1 MSAPGTS
8 GRAFV
13 YGDNIDTD
21 MLAPGIYMKFAVAE
35 IAKHCLEAIDPDFA
49 KTVRPGDIVV
59 GGENFGMGSSREQ
72 AVMALRELGVRVVVA
87 KSFAGLFFRNC
98 VNLGVAPLVCARA
111 SEIAKGDELEADA
124 AKGTI
129 ANRTRGAVYP
139 CEPLPAHLLAML
151 EDGGLMPHLKKKL
164 RKGKA

>member
-1 MSAPGTS
+1 
-8 GRAFV
+8 
-13 YGDNIDTD
+13 
-21 MLAPGIYMKFAVAE
+21 MKFAIAE
-35 IAKHCLEAIDPDFA
+35 IAKHCLEAIDPDFT

-72 AVMALRELGVRVVVA
+72 AVSALRELGVKIVIA

-111 SEIAKGDELEADA
+111 HEVAKGDELDADA
-124 AKGTI
+124 LTGSI
-129 ANRTRGAVYP
+129 RNRTTGTTLA

-151 EDGGLMPHLKKKL
+151 DDGGLMPHLEKKL
-164 RKGKA
+164 KKGNA

>member
-1 MSAPGTS
+1 MT

-21 MLAPGIYMKFAVAE
+21 MLAPGLYMKFAIAE

-72 AVMALRELGVRVVVA
+72 AVGALRELGVKIVIA

-111 SEIAKGDELEADA
+111 GEIAKGDELDADA
-124 AKGTI
+124 LTGSI
-129 ANRTRGAVYP
+129 RNRTTGTTLA

-151 EDGGLMPHLKKKL
+151 DDGGLMPHLEKKL
-164 RKGKA
+164 KKGNA

>member
-1 MSAPGTS
+1 MS

-21 MLAPGIYMKFAVAE
+21 MLAPGIYMKFAASE

-49 KTVRPGDIVV
+49 KTVRDGDIVV

-72 AVMALRELGVRVVVA
+72 AVMALRELGVRVVIA

-111 SEIAKGDELEADA
+111 NEIAKGDELDADA
-124 AKGTI
+124 LTGSI
-129 ANRTRGAVYP
+129 RNRTRDAFYP

-151 EDGGLMPHLKKKL
+151 DDGGLMPHLEKKL
-164 RKGKA
+164 KKGAA